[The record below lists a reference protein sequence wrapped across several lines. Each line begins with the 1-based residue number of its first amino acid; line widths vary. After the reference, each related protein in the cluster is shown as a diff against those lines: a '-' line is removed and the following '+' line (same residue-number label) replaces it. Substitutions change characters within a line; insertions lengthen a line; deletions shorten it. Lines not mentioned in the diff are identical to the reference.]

1 MAAPSALVSKQPDH
15 SLEVPI
21 TQKIALTLPECSAL
35 SGFKVC
41 ALRAAIWAGEL
52 ALSAW
57 EVAAATSFGAK
68 HSKNSC
74 GRRSKSYELRRSKKE
89 GFE

>member
-52 ALSAW
+52 AFVRVGS
-57 EVAAATSFGAK
+57 G
-68 HSKNSC
+68 
-74 GRRSKSYELRRSKKE
+74 GRYLIRREALEKFMRSQEQKL
-89 GFE
+89 